1 MKGGGG
7 GGGGGGGRGGGIGR
21 GGVFLG
27 VRFGSYR
34 GVRCKFAAG
43 SLRVRCQI
51 EVSRDGCIVRS
62 ALSKL
67 SFAEHVFAECKL

>member
-1 MKGGGG
+1 MKE
-7 GGGGGGGRGGGIGR
+7 
-21 GGVFLG
+21 GVFLG

-51 EVSRDGCIVRS
+51 EVSRDGCVVRS

-67 SFAEHVFAECKL
+67 